1 MPRRLRYCGP
11 SPSMCIRNSRAM
23 NPTRMPAPLASES
36 SRILRDPAAGRR
48 MALGPRRRSRV
59 RFQNFPELARPPP
72 AETGLRRFLARR
84 ELRQLNRRRRAGLAA
99 RRARSIADGSRYLAV
114 PAAPDARS
122 RSWRSKSSGFG
133 TAARCSMDMQPSM
146 PGGTARTNRMTQV
159 ISGGSNCD
167 VDARSSRPSDSR
179 PSESGPPRGAVRIVP
194 GSATIGAVM
203 TAIARR

>member
-1 MPRRLRYCGP
+1 
-11 SPSMCIRNSRAM
+11 MCIRNSRAM

-48 MALGPRRRSRV
+48 MVLGLRRRNRA
-59 RFQNFPELARPPP
+59 RCQNLPELARLPSP
-72 AETGLRRFLARR
+72 AVTGLRRFLARR
-84 ELRQLNRRRRAGLAA
+84 ASRQLTRRRRPGRAA
-99 RRARSIADGSRYLAV
+99 RRPRSTADGSRYLAV
-114 PAAPDARS
+114 PAAPDVRS

>member
-1 MPRRLRYCGP
+1 
-11 SPSMCIRNSRAM
+11 MCIRNSRAT

-36 SRILRDPAAGRR
+36 SRILRDPAAGGR
-48 MALGPRRRSRV
+48 MVLGPRRRSRV
-59 RFQNFPELARPPP
+59 RFQNLPELARPPS

-84 ELRQLNRRRRAGLAA
+84 ELRQLTRRRWPGLAA
-99 RRARSIADGSRYLAV
+99 RRARSTADGSRYLAV

-159 ISGGSNCD
+159 G
-167 VDARSSRPSDSR
+167 RS
-179 PSESGPPRGAVRIVP
+179 A
-194 GSATIGAVM
+194 
-203 TAIARR
+203 ARRCPDCAEKRYDRRCHDSDRTSVTSTSGSLAM